1 MFYEKLCG
9 VLLAQLSFHDAM
21 LKSAKEKAKVRQEMS
36 TVVLGV
42 MVVGIVAYAGI
53 RVGRPTVIP
62 RPHLKWSICNFGVP
76 CGHALLG

>member
-42 MVVGIVAYAGI
+42 MVVGIVAYAGSVWGAPLSFHDPI
-53 RVGRPTVIP
+53 SSGAFIILACPAAMR
-62 RPHLKWSICNFGVP
+62 C
-76 CGHALLG
+76 